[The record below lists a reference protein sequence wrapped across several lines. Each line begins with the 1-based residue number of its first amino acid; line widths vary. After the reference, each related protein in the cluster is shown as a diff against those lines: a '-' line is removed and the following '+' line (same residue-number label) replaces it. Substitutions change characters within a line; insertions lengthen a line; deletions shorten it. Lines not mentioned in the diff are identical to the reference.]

1 MAETTTSNAPN
12 AEKYLLLTNKGKLKW
27 RGEFESLQVFLEK
40 DLNIKG
46 KWTSASG
53 AKLLKTDDLQIR
65 WYNSQ
70 QETITLN
77 GLKAEEYKSLLEAKA
92 SILDITDT
100 TESVDNELHETSQ
113 QQISVSEALNTTSV
127 EPSLYKT
134 IEAMKS
140 EIDALKL
147 QFNKHCLD
155 SSRLHE
161 ESKTP
166 QKY

>member
-1 MAETTTSNAPN
+1 MAETTKSNTPN

-53 AKLLKTDDLQIR
+53 VKLLKTDDLQIR

-70 QETITLN
+70 QETLTLN
-77 GLKAEEYKSLLEAKA
+77 GAKAEEYKSLLEAKA

-100 TESVDNELHETSQ
+100 TESVDNELHEASQLQTSA
-113 QQISVSEALNTTSV
+113 SEALNTTSV
-127 EPSLYKT
+127 VYKT

-140 EIDALKL
+140 EIM
-147 QFNKHCLD
+147 H
-155 SSRLHE
+155 
-161 ESKTP
+161 
-166 QKY
+166 

>member
-1 MAETTTSNAPN
+1 M
-12 AEKYLLLTNKGKLKW
+12 
-27 RGEFESLQVFLEK
+27 FLEK

-77 GLKAEEYKSLLEAKA
+77 GPKAEEYKSLLKAKA
-92 SILDITDT
+92 NILDITDT

-113 QQISVSEALNTTSV
+113 QQISVSEVLNTT
-127 EPSLYKT
+127 K
-134 IEAMKS
+134 
-140 EIDALKL
+140 
-147 QFNKHCLD
+147 C
-155 SSRLHE
+155 
-161 ESKTP
+161 
-166 QKY
+166 